1 MLYSTEIGKVPLT
14 HIEALLYS
22 KDSASVLKV
31 EKEIIETKG
40 EAVEEESK
48 EEKKEEVSAEKEEGY
63 IDPKLEEEYIFLAG
77 HV

>member
-1 MLYSTEIGKVPLT
+1 MQIN
-14 HIEALLYS
+14 
-22 KDSASVLKV
+22 LKQNGWWKK
-31 EKEIIETKG
+31 KEG
-40 EAVEEESK
+40 